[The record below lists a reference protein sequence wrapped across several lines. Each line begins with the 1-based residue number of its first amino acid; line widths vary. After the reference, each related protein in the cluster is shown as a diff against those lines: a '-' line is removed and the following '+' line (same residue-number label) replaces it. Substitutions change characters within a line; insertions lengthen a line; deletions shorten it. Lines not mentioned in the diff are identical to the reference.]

1 MKRDEFTD
9 TLKEAAWQVV
19 KENPGIDCAEW
30 ISTLIRQF
38 PTEVVDALGTDPY
51 DVHHILT
58 DWWDSEDYTDPDGIN
73 ETYQGFSEYYYND
86 LDYLHEQ
93 IDKAERR
100 IYELSQELRHRD
112 NEILGLQTVIKE
124 MKNPPN

>member
-9 TLKEAAWQVV
+9 NLKEAAWQVV
-19 KENPGIDCAEW
+19 KENPGIDCSEW
-30 ISTLIRQF
+30 IRTLIRQF
-38 PTEVVDALGTDPY
+38 PTEVVDALGTDPE

-58 DWWDSEDYTDPDGIN
+58 DWWDSEDYTTPDGIN

-100 IYELSQELRHRD
+100 IYELSQELRQRD
-112 NEILGLQTVIKE
+112 KEILELQNTIKG
-124 MKNPPN
+124 MKTPPN